1 MFEELT
7 PEERKAIADIKV
19 RAMMFDMDVDW
30 ETVTLV
36 PKQKQTQDP
45 QWLINFKNKREQSD
59 NDPSS
64 PEEAILE

>member
-59 NDPSS
+59 NDPS
-64 PEEAILE
+64 

>member
-19 RAMMFDMDVDW
+19 RAMMFDMDIDW
-30 ETVTLV
+30 ETAQLV
-36 PKQKQTQDP
+36 PKRKEVQDP
-45 QWLINFKNKREQSD
+45 QWLTNFKNKRDESD

-64 PEEAILE
+64 PTEAILE

>member
-1 MFEELT
+1 MIEELT
-7 PEERKAIADIKV
+7 PEEQKAIADIKV
-19 RAMMFDMDVDW
+19 RAMMFDMDIDW
-30 ETVTLV
+30 ETASLI
-36 PKQKQTQDP
+36 PKRKQTQEP